1 MASARTVRINE
12 LTERPTDMTLI
23 RNKPGH
29 FLRNASRALLGWSSA
44 FAVALAPVVNTAA
57 PTNGAA
63 QSTSATPNYIQ
74 ITAENA
80 QMSKRVKLGL
90 DKSIVIDLPADAH
103 DILVANPDVADAVT
117 RTSRR
122 IYIFGKEIGQTNVFV
137 FDGTGRQIASLELTI
152 ERDIAGL
159 EETISRLIPNS
170 NVRGEMIN
178 DNLVLT
184 GTVPTPQ
191 ASAKAARL
199 ANIFVTG
206 GEQTGGGETDVVSLF
221 GDDPSSQIVNLL
233 RIEGEDQVHLKVVVA
248 EIQRSV
254 VKQLGINTSVSRAAT
269 NGFGFNVFGGPV
281 AALTPS
287 ASFSGGN
294 LTLDDPQGAVSSIY
308 NALERNGVMRTLAE
322 PSLTAISGEEAHF
335 RAGGTY
341 NIPES
346 VSDDEDGQTT
356 IGFREVEYGVALSF
370 KPVVLTEGRISLKIR
385 TEVSEPTAQGV
396 PTFRSDANILSVR
409 RRMADTTVELPSG
422 GSMVI
427 AGLIQD
433 DVRQTVNG
441 QPGLK
446 DIPIFGA
453 LFRSREFHRDET
465 EIVVIVTP
473 YLVRPTAR
481 AKLTQPDENFQP
493 ASDAAGYFIGRIN
506 RVYGTKQGDLPKGRY
521 SGSIGFILK

>member
-1 MASARTVRINE
+1 MNANAPTKTPFKVSS
-12 LTERPTDMTLI
+12 TDMTRTKQQQGQFI
-23 RNKPGH
+23 R
-29 FLRNASRALLGWSSA
+29 RAAQSFIGWSSA
-44 FAVALAPVVNTAA
+44 FAVAVAPLVTTVQPTAA
-57 PTNGAA
+57 VA
-63 QSTSATPNYIQ
+63 QSNSPNYIQ

-80 QMSKRVKLGL
+80 QNSKRIKLGL
-90 DKSIVIDLPADAH
+90 DKSIVVDLPADAH
-103 DILVANPDVADAVT
+103 DVLVANPDVADAVT

-122 IYIFGKEIGQTNVFV
+122 LYVFGKEIGQTNVFV

-159 EETISRLIPNS
+159 EETIARLIPNS

-206 GEQTGGGETDVVSLF
+206 GEQTGGGNTEIVSLF

-254 VKQLGINTSVSRAAT
+254 VKQLGINSNFSRAAN
-269 NGFGFNVFGGPV
+269 NGFGFNVFGGQF
-281 AALTPS
+281 AALEPLTGI
-287 ASFSGGN
+287 SGGN
-294 LTLDDPQGAVSSIY
+294 FSLTDPAGSLSSVY

-335 RAGGTY
+335 RAGGVY

-346 VSDDEDGQTT
+346 ASNDDDGRLTV
-356 IGFREVEYGVALSF
+356 GFREVEYGVALSF
-370 KPVVLTEGRISLKIR
+370 KPVVLTAGRISLKIR
-385 TEVSEPTAQGV
+385 TEVSEPTTQGV
-396 PTFRSDANILSVR
+396 PHFRPDANLLSVR

-433 DVRQTVNG
+433 DVRQAVNG

-453 LFRSREFHRDET
+453 LFRSREFQRDES

-493 ASDAAGYFIGRIN
+493 ASDAAGYFIGRVN
-506 RVYGTKQGDLPKGRY
+506 RVYGTKQGTIPKGRY